1 MNNKLEQAKRTLSLA
16 VLMRLLGHG
25 DRVRKSARC
34 PFHQDSAASFSVFIG
49 NDGKARW
56 KCHAGCGQGDAIDF
70 LARAKGLSNAEGC
83 REFVRLAEGSAQ
95 GGDRN
100 IQRQKV

>member
-25 DRVRKSARC
+25 ERVRKSALC

-49 NDGKARW
+49 NDGKARF
-56 KCHAGCGQGDAIDF
+56 KCHSGCGQGDAIDF
-70 LARAKGLSNAEGC
+70 LALAKGLSNAEAC
-83 REFVRLAEGSAQ
+83 REFVRLAEGSTL
-95 GGDRN
+95 GGHRK
-100 IQRQKV
+100 IQQQKV